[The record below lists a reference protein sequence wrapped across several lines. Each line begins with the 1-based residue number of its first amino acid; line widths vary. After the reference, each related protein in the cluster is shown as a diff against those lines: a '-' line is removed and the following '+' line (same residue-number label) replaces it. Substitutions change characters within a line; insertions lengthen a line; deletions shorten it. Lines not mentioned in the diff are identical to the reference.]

1 MRGSAPEIDRFLDEL
16 ARQARAGDRLP
27 PIREL
32 MKRFGA
38 SQVAVQ
44 RAFGALKEKGLIKSE
59 VGRGTFFVGDGATA
73 GQGRDPHAPLASAGS
88 VPHEPSHGPSVLL
101 LRRSISVARGR
112 LLIEGLQ
119 KALVADGA
127 RVLELSYTD
136 PLHARAVLKS
146 LPRFDACVVQSTYR
160 TIPIEL
166 LAELRDKC
174 TVLAVDGLALAGAD
188 VESVGTEWGE
198 PLDAAVASL
207 RARGHHRIA
216 FATTSHPFLSTQL
229 AMRHFRRLA
238 RDAGPALE
246 CSEITLP
253 LLPDEGFADALV
265 EHLRALLQGH
275 GSLPFSALVA
285 WGVEDGAAFR
295 AALARVGVDVPSQLS
310 VVLLGRP
317 DIASEHAD
325 FFDIVGSH
333 VADQVEALRAA
344 LQARMRSPAAPY
356 GAALMPVRSHA
367 GHSVAAVPVGRAKRS
382 QR

>member
-1 MRGSAPEIDRFLDEL
+1 MRSPSADIDQYLDTL
-16 ARQARAGDRLP
+16 ARQARPGDRLP

-44 RAFGALKEKGLIKSE
+44 RAFGQLKSRGLIKSE
-59 VGRGTFFVGDGATA
+59 VGRGTFFIGADTLPAPGRERPAATSSTA
-73 GQGRDPHAPLASAGS
+73 ADSAG
-88 VPHEPSHGPSVLL
+88 GPSVLL

-136 PLHARAVLKS
+136 PDHARAVLKS

-174 TVLAVDGLALAGAD
+174 DVLAVDGLALAGSD
-188 VESVGTEWGE
+188 VESVGIEWGE
-198 PLDAAVASL
+198 PLDVAVRRL
-207 RARGHHRIA
+207 QGEGHRRIA
-216 FATTSHPFLSTQL
+216 FATTAHPFLSTQL
-229 AMRHFRRLA
+229 ALRRFRCLA
-238 RDAGPALE
+238 LTAEDMLD
-246 CSEITLP
+246 CTEIMLP

-265 EHLRALLQGH
+265 DHLQELLRSG
-275 GSLPFSALVA
+275 GGLPFSALVA
-285 WGVEDGAAFR
+285 WGIEDGAAFR
-295 AALARVGVDVPSQLS
+295 AALARIGLELPHALS

-317 DIASEHAD
+317 DIASEHVD
-325 FFDIVGSH
+325 FFEIVGSH
-333 VADQVEALRAA
+333 VADQIEALHRVIRT
-344 LQARMRSPAAPY
+344 RMRAPGAPY
-356 GAALMPVRSHA
+356 GATLTPVRSRA
-367 GHSVAAVPVGRAKRS
+367 GQSLAAVPAAKPRRG

>member
-1 MRGSAPEIDRFLDEL
+1 
-16 ARQARAGDRLP
+16 
-27 PIREL
+27 

-44 RAFGALKEKGLIKSE
+44 RAFGSLKEKGLIKSE
-59 VGRGTFFVGDGATA
+59 VGRGTFFVGEGLGTA
-73 GQGRDPHAPLASAGS
+73 HGRELHAPPASA
-88 VPHEPSHGPSVLL
+88 PSASLDASRSPSVLL

-146 LPRFDACVVQSTYR
+146 LPPFDACVVQSTYR

-174 TVLAVDGLALAGAD
+174 AVLAVDGLALAGAD
-188 VESVGTEWGE
+188 VESVGMEWGE
-198 PLDAAVASL
+198 PLDAAVALL
-207 RARGHHRIA
+207 RGKGHHRIA
-216 FATTSHPFLSTQL
+216 FATTSLPFLSTQL
-229 AMRHFRRLA
+229 ALRHFRRLA
-238 RDAGPALE
+238 RDAGQALE
-246 CSEITLP
+246 CSEITP
-253 LLPDEGFADALV
+253 ALLPDEGFADALV
-265 EHLRALLQGH
+265 EHLQSVRLSS

-285 WGVEDGAAFR
+285 WGVEDGAVFR
-295 AALARVGVDVPSQLS
+295 AALARIGVEVPLQMS

-325 FFDIVGSH
+325 FFDIVGSN
-333 VADQVEALRAA
+333 VADQVNALHEVI
-344 LQARMRSPAAPY
+344 QARMRSPGAPY
-356 GAALMPVRSHA
+356 GAALMPVRSRA
-367 GHSVAAVPVGRAKRS
+367 GHSVAPAPAGRAKRP

>member
-1 MRGSAPEIDRFLDEL
+1 
-16 ARQARAGDRLP
+16 
-27 PIREL
+27 

-44 RAFGALKEKGLIKSE
+44 RAFGHLKARGLIKSE
-59 VGRGTFFVGDGATA
+59 VGRGTFFIGADGMAA
-73 GQGRDPHAPLASAGS
+73 PGRDQPTPQSAAAESAG
-88 VPHEPSHGPSVLL
+88 GPSVLL

-136 PLHARAVLKS
+136 PVHARAVLKS

-174 TVLAVDGLALAGAD
+174 DVLAVDGLALAGSD
-188 VESVGTEWGE
+188 VESVGIEWGE
-198 PLDAAVASL
+198 PLDVAVRL
-207 RARGHHRIA
+207 LHGKGHRRIA
-216 FATTSHPFLSTQL
+216 FATTAHPFLSTQL
-229 AMRHFRRLA
+229 ALRRYRSLA
-238 RDAGPALE
+238 LAAGDALD
-246 CSEITLP
+246 CTEITLP

-265 EHLRALLQGH
+265 DHLQRAL
-275 GSLPFSALVA
+275 GSAGGLPFSGLVA
-285 WGVEDGAAFR
+285 WGIEDGAAFR
-295 AALARVGVDVPSQLS
+295 AALARIGLEVPDALS

-325 FFDIVGSH
+325 FFEIVGSH
-333 VADQVEALRAA
+333 VADQVEALHRIIGT
-344 LQARMRSPAAPY
+344 RMRSPVAPY
-356 GAALMPVRSHA
+356 GATLTPVRSRSGQSLA
-367 GHSVAAVPVGRAKRS
+367 GWPAARSKRG

>member
-1 MRGSAPEIDRFLDEL
+1 
-16 ARQARAGDRLP
+16 
-27 PIREL
+27 

-44 RAFGALKEKGLIKSE
+44 RSFAQLKDRGLIKSE
-59 VGRGTFFVGDGATA
+59 VGRGTFFIGADTLEA
-73 GQGRDPHAPLASAGS
+73 PGREHPAPSSTIADNES
-88 VPHEPSHGPSVLL
+88 GPSVLL

-112 LLIEGLQ
+112 LLMEGLQ

-136 PLHARAVLKS
+136 PVHARDVLKS

-174 TVLAVDGLALAGAD
+174 DVVAVDGLALAGSD
-188 VESVGTEWGE
+188 VESVGIEWGE
-198 PLDAAVASL
+198 PLDAAMRRL
-207 RARGHHRIA
+207 HGQGHRRIA
-216 FATTSHPFLSTQL
+216 FATTAHPFLSTQL
-229 AMRHFRRLA
+229 ALRRYRSLA
-238 RDAGPALE
+238 LAAAETLD
-246 CSEITLP
+246 CTEITLP

-265 EHLRALLQGH
+265 DHLQGLLRSA

-285 WGVEDGAAFR
+285 WGIEDGAAFR
-295 AALARVGVDVPSQLS
+295 AALAGIGLEVPDMLS
-310 VVLLGRP
+310 IVLLGRP

-325 FFDIVGSH
+325 FFEIVGSH
-333 VADQVEALRAA
+333 VADQVETLHRVIRM
-344 LQARMRSPAAPY
+344 RMRSPGAPY
-356 GAALMPVRSHA
+356 GATLTQVRSRPGRSLA
-367 GHSVAAVPVGRAKRS
+367 PLPAAKARRS